1 LPAICRRGML
11 QVFSE
16 TLTGDFGIGDS
27 MFLVSLT
34 YTSEMTAST
43 DFLDILEVSRANN
56 ERDGITGVLLFC
68 NNNVVQC
75 LEGSREAVNQAYA
88 RIIRDKRHQNPLLVD
103 YRVLAARLF
112 SSWSMGY
119 VPESSVTRPIMLK
132 YAVSKNFEPRLLS
145 GESCLDM
152 LAELTRTVRMV

>member
-1 LPAICRRGML
+1 
-11 QVFSE
+11 
-16 TLTGDFGIGDS
+16 

-68 NNNVVQC
+68 NNSVVQC
-75 LEGSREAVNQAYA
+75 LEGSRDAVNQAYA
-88 RIIRDKRHQNPLLVD
+88 RIVRDKRHRDPMLVD
-103 YRVLAARLF
+103 YRDISARLF

-119 VPESSVTRPIMLK
+119 VPETAVTQPILLK
-132 YAVSKNFEPRLLS
+132 YAVSKNFEPRQLS
-145 GESCLDM
+145 GESCLNM